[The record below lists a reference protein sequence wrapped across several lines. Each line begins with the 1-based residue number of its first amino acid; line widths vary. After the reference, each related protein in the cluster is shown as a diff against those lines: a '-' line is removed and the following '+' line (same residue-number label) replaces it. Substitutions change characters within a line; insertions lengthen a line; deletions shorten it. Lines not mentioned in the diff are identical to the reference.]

1 MSSSQLTT
9 TQAPVPVGPV
19 LPPLSRRIREVL
31 LRGGG
36 AGAAAVAVAALH
48 SAHDPGVICP
58 LRRLTGIPCPVCGS
72 TTVFIELGSGHP
84 VAALLA
90 NPFTVLFG
98 LGLLFAPLGVQRWW
112 RGFPKPARNTV
123 LVGAAVLSWF
133 WQLHRLGL
141 LPH

>member
-1 MSSSQLTT
+1 MTGGQLTT
-9 TQAPVPVGPV
+9 PQTLAHRPFP
-19 LPPLSRRIREVL
+19 RRVRDVL
-31 LRGGG
+31 LRGSG
-36 AGAAAVAVAALH
+36 AAAAAVAVAALH

-90 NPFTVLFG
+90 NPFTVVFG

-112 RGFPKPARNTV
+112 RGFPRRARTSV
-123 LVGAAVLSWF
+123 LVTAAVLSWF

-141 LPH
+141 LFH

>member
-1 MSSSQLTT
+1 MSGDRTASA
-9 TQAPVPVGPV
+9 APPLAP
-19 LPPLSRRIREVL
+19 LRPLSRRVREVL

-48 SAHDPGVICP
+48 SVHDPGVICP
-58 LRRLTGIPCPVCGS
+58 LRLLTGIPCPVCGS
-72 TTVFIELGSGHP
+72 TTVFVELGSGHP
-84 VAALLA
+84 VAAALA

-112 RGFPKPARNTV
+112 RSLPKRLRITV
-123 LVGAAVLSWF
+123 LVAAAVLSWF
-133 WQLHRLGL
+133 WQLYRLGL

>member
-1 MSSSQLTT
+1 VSATQLTT
-9 TQAPVPVGPV
+9 TQTPSPATAVP
-19 LPPLSRRIREVL
+19 LTRRVRDVL

-84 VAALLA
+84 LAALLA

-112 RGFPKPARNTV
+112 RGFPKRSRNTV

>member
-9 TQAPVPVGPV
+9 ARPAAR
-19 LPPLSRRIREVL
+19 PPFPRRVRDVL

-36 AGAAAVAVAALH
+36 AAAAALAVAALH

-90 NPFTVLFG
+90 NPFTVVFG
-98 LGLLFAPLGVQRWW
+98 LGLLFAPLGVQQWW
-112 RGFPKPARNTV
+112 RGFPKRVRTSV
-123 LVGAAVLSWF
+123 LVSAAVLSWF